1 MVDIYSMAD
10 RIIIWPG
17 PEQHNSTKALSLLHE
32 LSSEIEMD
40 WAQDVMKPAPGRN
53 PSRDAPE
60 NELDFKSKYRLHY
73 IFTIT
78 NFYIYTDPRDRI
90 YALMGLLASGRQGNV
105 FKLDYSKRT
114 AQLYQEA
121 FMYMVRQV
129 ESLNVIERC
138 MLSLKNPSGPTWVPN
153 LNAAHPIGDFA
164 LSHASGDAAP
174 EMRLIQ
180 GHEL

>member
-1 MVDIYSMAD
+1 
-10 RIIIWPG
+10 
-17 PEQHNSTKALSLLHE
+17 
-32 LSSEIEMD
+32 
-40 WAQDVMKPAPGRN
+40 
-53 PSRDAPE
+53 
-60 NELDFKSKYRLHY
+60 
-73 IFTIT
+73 
-78 NFYIYTDPRDRI
+78 
-90 YALMGLLASGRQGNV
+90 MGLLAGDRQSNV

-121 FMYMVRQV
+121 FTYMVREV
-129 ESLNVIERC
+129 ESLNFIGRC

-180 GHEL
+180 GHKLQVIGRKVATVAWPLVHAIPDRFLPHEDANWEAIMAIQKFGSTK